1 MMVSFPNQV
10 PVICIILYVLWR
22 TTPVLR
28 KDRIPVGVL
37 SCDIRRMLE
46 LLASMLMFLWL
57 SPAHV
62 ISEKP

>member
-1 MMVSFPNQV
+1 MMVSFTNQV

-28 KDRIPVGVL
+28 KDRILVGVL

-57 SPAHV
+57 SPARV

>member
-1 MMVSFPNQV
+1 MMVSFTNQV

-28 KDRIPVGVL
+28 KGRIPVGVL

-46 LLASMLMFLWL
+46 LPASILMFLWL
-57 SPAHV
+57 SPARV

>member
-1 MMVSFPNQV
+1 MMVSFTNQV

-28 KDRIPVGVL
+28 KDRIAVGFL

-57 SPAHV
+57 SPARV

>member
-1 MMVSFPNQV
+1 MMVSFTNQV

-28 KDRIPVGVL
+28 KDRIAVGVL
-37 SCDIRRMLE
+37 SCDIGRMLE

-57 SPAHV
+57 SPARV

>member
-1 MMVSFPNQV
+1 MMVSFTNQV
-10 PVICIILYVLWR
+10 PVICIILYVLWCI
-22 TTPVLR
+22 TPVLR
-28 KDRIPVGVL
+28 KGRIPVGVL

-57 SPAHV
+57 SPARV